1 MNQFE
6 AKAAAM
12 LAGRIVCG
20 LREMT
25 AEQRRHV
32 LSQVQAQFC
41 NVCGFDSSV
50 ACECFAEPQ
59 ASVRDYDKMVN
70 PK

>member
-1 MNQFE
+1 MNEFE

-32 LSQVQAQFC
+32 LTQVQAQYC
-41 NVCGFDSSV
+41 NVCGFDTSV
-50 ACECFAEPQ
+50 KCQCFAEPEREV
-59 ASVRDYDKMVN
+59 ANGRV
-70 PK
+70 